1 LIKILVMVA
10 IGGAIGAVARQQSN
24 QFIVRVF
31 GGEFPIGTIF
41 VNILGSFI
49 AGLLFELFTSKITI
63 SYEWRSLIFTGF
75 LASFTTFSSF
85 ALDVALL
92 TDRNE
97 YLSAVIYLGGS
108 VILSI
113 GFLFLGLWAMRG
125 FLS

>member
-1 LIKILVMVA
+1 MKILLMVA
-10 IGGAIGAVARQQSN
+10 IGGAIGAVARQLSN
-24 QFIVRVF
+24 QLIMRNF
-31 GGEFPIGTIF
+31 GVELLFGTIF

-49 AGLLFELFTSKITI
+49 MGLLFELFTSKITI
-63 SYEWRSLIFTGF
+63 SDEWRTLIFTGV

-92 TDRNE
+92 TERNE
-97 YLSAVIYLGGS
+97 YFIAIIYIGGS

-113 GFLFLGLWAMRG
+113 GFLFLGLWVMRG

>member
-1 LIKILVMVA
+1 MKILLMVA
-10 IGGAIGAVARQQSN
+10 IGGAIGAVARQLSN
-24 QFIVRVF
+24 QLIMRHF
-31 GGEFPIGTIF
+31 GGELPFGTIF
-41 VNILGSFI
+41 VNILGSFVM
-49 AGLLFELFTSKITI
+49 GLLFELFTSKITI
-63 SYEWRSLIFTGF
+63 SYEWRALVFTGV

-92 TDRNE
+92 TERNE
-97 YLSAVIYLGGS
+97 YFYAAVYIGGS

>member
-1 LIKILVMVA
+1 MKILLMVA

-24 QFIVRVF
+24 QLIMRIF

-49 AGLLFELFTSKITI
+49 MGLLFELFASKITL
-63 SYEWRSLIFTGF
+63 SDEWRSLIFTGV

-92 TDRNE
+92 SERNE
-97 YLSAVIYLGGS
+97 YYYALCYIGMS
-108 VILSI
+108 VVLSI
-113 GFLFLGLWAMRG
+113 GALFVGLWVMRG
-125 FLS
+125 LFT

>member
-1 LIKILVMVA
+1 MKIILMVA

-24 QFIVRVF
+24 QLIMRIF

-49 AGLLFELFTSKITI
+49 MGLLFELFASKII
-63 SYEWRSLIFTGF
+63 LSDEWRSLIFTGV

-92 TDRNE
+92 SERNE
-97 YLSAVIYLGGS
+97 YYYALCYIGMS
-108 VILSI
+108 VVLSI
-113 GFLFLGLWAMRG
+113 GALFVGLWIMRG
-125 FLS
+125 LLT

>member
-1 LIKILVMVA
+1 MKILVMVA

-24 QFIVRVF
+24 QLIMRIF

-49 AGLLFELFTSKITI
+49 VGLLFELFTSKITI
-63 SYEWRSLIFTGF
+63 SYEWRTLIFTGV

>member
-1 LIKILVMVA
+1 MKIILMVA

-24 QFIVRVF
+24 QLIIRIF

-49 AGLLFELFTSKITI
+49 MGLLFELFASKITL
-63 SYEWRSLIFTGF
+63 SDEWRSLIFTGV

-92 TDRNE
+92 SERNE
-97 YLSAVIYLGGS
+97 YYYALCYIGMS
-108 VILSI
+108 VVLSI
-113 GFLFLGLWAMRG
+113 GALFVGLWVMRG
-125 FLS
+125 LLT

>member
-1 LIKILVMVA
+1 MKILVMVA

-24 QFIVRVF
+24 QFIMRIF
-31 GGEFPIGTIF
+31 GGEFPIGTVF

-49 AGLLFELFTSKITI
+49 AGLLFELFTSKVTI
-63 SYEWRSLIFTGF
+63 SYEWRTLIFTGV

-92 TDRNE
+92 TERNE
-97 YLSAVIYLGGS
+97 YFHALTYIGGS

-125 FLS
+125 LIS

>member
-1 LIKILVMVA
+1 MKILVMVA

-24 QFIVRVF
+24 QFIMRIW
-31 GGEFPIGTIF
+31 GEDFPIGTIF

-49 AGLLFELFTSKITI
+49 MGLLFELFTSKITI
-63 SYEWRSLIFTGF
+63 SYEWRALIFTGV

-92 TDRNE
+92 TERNE
-97 YLSAVIYLGGS
+97 YLTAIIYIGGS

-113 GFLFLGLWAMRG
+113 GFLFLGSWAMRG

>member
-1 LIKILVMVA
+1 MKILVMVA

-24 QFIVRVF
+24 QLIMRIW

-41 VNILGSFI
+41 VNIFGSFI
-49 AGLLFELFTSKITI
+49 MGLLFELFTSKITI
-63 SYEWRSLIFTGF
+63 SHEWRALIFTGV

-85 ALDVALL
+85 ALDVVLL
-92 TDRNE
+92 AERNE
-97 YLSAVIYLGGS
+97 YLSALIYIGGS

-113 GFLFLGLWAMRG
+113 GFLFLGLLAMRG

>member
-1 LIKILVMVA
+1 MKIILMVA

-24 QFIVRVF
+24 QLIMRIF

-49 AGLLFELFTSKITI
+49 MGLLFELFASKITL
-63 SYEWRSLIFTGF
+63 SDEWRSLIFTGV

-92 TDRNE
+92 SERNE
-97 YLSAVIYLGGS
+97 YYYALCYIGMS
-108 VILSI
+108 VVLSI
-113 GFLFLGLWAMRG
+113 AALFVGLWIMRG
-125 FLS
+125 LLT

>member
-1 LIKILVMVA
+1 MKILVMVA

-24 QFIVRVF
+24 QLIMRIF

-49 AGLLFELFTSKITI
+49 VGLLFELFTSKITI
-63 SYEWRSLIFTGF
+63 SYEWRTLIFTGF

>member
-1 LIKILVMVA
+1 MKIILMVA

-24 QFIVRVF
+24 LLIMRIF

-49 AGLLFELFTSKITI
+49 MGLLFELFASKITL
-63 SYEWRSLIFTGF
+63 SDEWRSLIFTGV

-92 TDRNE
+92 SERNE
-97 YLSAVIYLGGS
+97 YYYALCYIGMS
-108 VILSI
+108 VVLSI
-113 GFLFLGLWAMRG
+113 GALFVGLWVMRG
-125 FLS
+125 LLT

>member
-1 LIKILVMVA
+1 MKILLMVA
-10 IGGAIGAVARQQSN
+10 IGGAIGAVARQLSN
-24 QFIVRVF
+24 QLIMRNF
-31 GGEFPIGTIF
+31 GVELLFGTIF

-49 AGLLFELFTSKITI
+49 MGLLFELFTSKITI
-63 SYEWRSLIFTGF
+63 SYEWRTFIFAGV

-92 TDRNE
+92 TERNE
-97 YLSAVIYLGGS
+97 YFYAAIYIGGS

>member
-1 LIKILVMVA
+1 MKIILMVA
-10 IGGAIGAVARQQSN
+10 IGGAIGAIARQQSN
-24 QFIVRVF
+24 QLIMRIF

-63 SYEWRSLIFTGF
+63 SYEWRTLIFTGV

-92 TDRNE
+92 TERNE
-97 YLSAVIYLGGS
+97 YFIAIIYIGGS

>member
-1 LIKILVMVA
+1 MKIILMVA

-24 QFIVRVF
+24 QLIMRIF

-49 AGLLFELFTSKITI
+49 MGLLFELFATKITL
-63 SYEWRSLIFTGF
+63 SDEWRSLIFTGV

-92 TDRNE
+92 SERNE
-97 YLSAVIYLGGS
+97 YYYALCYIGMS
-108 VILSI
+108 VVLSI
-113 GFLFLGLWAMRG
+113 GALFVGLWIMRG
-125 FLS
+125 LLT

>member
-1 LIKILVMVA
+1 MKSILLVA

-24 QFIVRVF
+24 QLIMRIF

-49 AGLLFELFTSKITI
+49 MGLLFELFASKITL
-63 SYEWRSLIFTGF
+63 SDEWRSLIFTGV

-92 TDRNE
+92 SERNE
-97 YLSAVIYLGGS
+97 YYYALCYIGMS
-108 VILSI
+108 VVLSI
-113 GFLFLGLWAMRG
+113 GALFVGLWIMRG
-125 FLS
+125 LLT

>member
-1 LIKILVMVA
+1 MKILLMVA

-24 QFIVRVF
+24 QLIMRIF

-49 AGLLFELFTSKITI
+49 MGLLFELFAQKVTLSD
-63 SYEWRSLIFTGF
+63 EWRSLIFTGV

-92 TDRNE
+92 SERNE
-97 YLSAVIYLGGS
+97 YYYALCYIGMS
-108 VILSI
+108 VVLSI
-113 GFLFLGLWAMRG
+113 GALFVGLWVMRG
-125 FLS
+125 LLT